1 MLSFL
6 SLKEHWILQPSLT
19 SDVSICGFGCPPT
32 IHTLQR
38 EFHFTTDTGM
48 PCSIMEIFLLSCI
61 LRELL
66 QPKFLPQAPCLC
78 LFKENVPRT
87 ALEVSFHL
95 NCVVKPRQMLLL
107 MVSVREANEIIWI
120 ETARG
125 VTDLS
130 GSMAGR
136 EGCSPSRSFGAKPLS
151 MLHQHIL
158 YRLFSRHQVIN
169 YVYPHVCY
177 PHITNKLYCSR
188 ELVENHL
195 Q

>member
-1 MLSFL
+1 
-6 SLKEHWILQPSLT
+6 
-19 SDVSICGFGCPPT
+19 
-32 IHTLQR
+32 
-38 EFHFTTDTGM
+38 
-48 PCSIMEIFLLSCI
+48 MEIFLLSCI

-87 ALEVSFHL
+87 TLEVSFHL

-158 YRLFSRHQVIN
+158 YRLFSRHQGIN

-195 Q
+195 QWVHDVRHWFCVCCTEALNELVIDTVFSVRCITQGYKYSVWVPLIPLLCFFV